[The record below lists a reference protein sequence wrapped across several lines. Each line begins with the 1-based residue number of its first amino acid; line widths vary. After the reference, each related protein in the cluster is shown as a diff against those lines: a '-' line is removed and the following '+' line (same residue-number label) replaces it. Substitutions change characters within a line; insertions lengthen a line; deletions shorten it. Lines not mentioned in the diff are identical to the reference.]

1 LPGDIVLSDPDG
13 VVFIPAQLAERVA
26 DESELTQL
34 RDNWG
39 HTMLREQKY
48 TPGQIDAGWSQPM
61 IDEFNKWAESKGSK
75 MRMKP
80 AGQR

>member
-1 LPGDIVLSDPDG
+1 M
-13 VVFIPAQLAERVA
+13 FIPAQLAEQVA

-48 TPGQIDAGWSQPM
+48 SPGQIDGQWTPQM
-61 IDEFNKWAESKGSK
+61 IDEFNRWAAAKGSK

-80 AGQR
+80 KDAN